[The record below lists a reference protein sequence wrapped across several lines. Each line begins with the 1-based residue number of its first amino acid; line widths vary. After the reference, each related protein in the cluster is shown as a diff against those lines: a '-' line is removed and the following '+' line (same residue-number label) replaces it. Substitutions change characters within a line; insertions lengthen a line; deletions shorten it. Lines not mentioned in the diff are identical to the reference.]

1 VEKKDRLTGA
11 KISVFFL
18 LVALLTAGLL
28 SCSEKVTDDF
38 VYDTAKSF
46 EFRDVQY
53 GSEVRQKMNVFLP
66 ASRSHDS
73 TNVIVL
79 IHGGGWVSGDK
90 NDFDTFGNAFRIQ
103 GIAAVTMNYR
113 YADAAK
119 GRDYSDLLDDV
130 GSALKCLADSSRRY
144 TVKAENICLLGHS
157 AGGHLALLYAYSRNS
172 DRKVGKVVSLAGPT
186 DLDDPLFLSISGIT
200 DLVNNLTGFDID
212 KRKAASP
219 VNHLSP
225 VTTYL
230 YHGKTDAIV
239 PWQQSDKLFSRV
251 GSMNSK
257 NRLTLIE
264 NCGHGFGFSEFTMIL
279 EESVEL
285 INKTGN

>member
-1 VEKKDRLTGA
+1 MEKKDRLTGA

-119 GRDYSDLLDDV
+119 GIDYSDLLDDV

-186 DLDDPLFLSISGIT
+186 DLDDKLFLSISGVT
-200 DLVNNLTGFDID
+200 DLVNELTGYNTS
-212 KRKAASP
+212 KRVDASP
-219 VNHLSP
+219 VNHASA

-230 YHGKTDAIV
+230 YHGKSDAIV
-239 PWQQSDKLFSRV
+239 PWQQSEKLFSLISNR
-251 GSMNSK
+251 NPK
-257 NRLTLIE
+257 NKISLIE
-264 NCGHGFGFSEFTMIL
+264 NCGHGFNFYEFGRIL
-279 EESVEL
+279 EETVAL
-285 INKTGN
+285 ITKN